1 MNFDLVV
8 QNGLVLDGTGN
19 PWYRSDIGITEGKIV
34 KIGYKLIKTDKIINA
49 TNLIV
54 SPGFIDLH
62 SHSDFALPFDNYLES
77 SIRQGIT
84 TSVVGNCGDSLAPII
99 NEKKEEMTKLL
110 GAFSP
115 PGEELQ
121 ITWETF
127 EEYLQELE
135 KRRCSM
141 NLATLVGFGTV
152 RMIGG
157 PGLED
162 RIPHNEELQQMK
174 LLIDEAMIAGAF
186 GMSTGL
192 LYPPQI
198 YAKTEE
204 IVELAKIV
212 ANHNGLYF
220 SHIRN
225 EGAGVLD
232 AIEELIEIV
241 TQSGCRGGQIGHH
254 KIAFPV
260 NWGKSKES
268 LKLIDEANNHGL
280 NINCD
285 QYPYNRGM
293 TSLITVL
300 PPWVHIGGIELILER
315 LQNSEDKERIKRD
328 FNQGIEGWENFFGKD
343 LGPERIF
350 ISSVKS
356 VTLKSIEGKNISEI
370 TKLMNKSDD
379 FTTLCDI
386 ILEDKGETTMT
397 IDSMGEEDIHRIM
410 KNKYTAISTDGW
422 GVTVG
427 GKLDFGKPHP
437 RFFGTYPRILGK
449 FVREERL
456 LSLEDAIRKMTSFP
470 AQILGIRGRGLI
482 QEGSWAD
489 LVLFD
494 AQTIIDTATYENPVQ
509 LPTGIKYVLVN
520 GEMVVKEEKMTRKLP
535 GVVLRHRLS
544 IVDKSIG

>member
-1 MNFDLVV
+1 MTFDLII

-19 PWYRSDIGITEGKIV
+19 PWYRSDIGITDGKIT
-34 KIGYKLIKTDKIINA
+34 KIGYKLKEAKKIINV
-49 TNLIV
+49 TKLIV

-62 SHSDFALPFDNYLES
+62 SHSDFALPFDNHLES

-84 TSVVGNCGDSLAPII
+84 TSVVGNCGDSLAPFS
-99 NEKKEEMTKLL
+99 NEKKEEMKNLL

-121 ITWETF
+121 ITWESF
-127 EEYLQELE
+127 EEYLQEL
-135 KRRCSM
+135 KLRGCST
-141 NLATLVGFGTV
+141 NLITLVGFGTV

-162 RIPHNEELQQMK
+162 RKPNYEELQQMK
-174 LLIDEAMIAGAF
+174 LHIDEAMRAGAF

-198 YAKTEE
+198 YATTEE
-204 IVELAKIV
+204 IIELAKIV
-212 ANHNGLYF
+212 ANYNGLYF

-232 AIEELIEIV
+232 AIKELIEVV
-241 TQSGCRGGQIGHH
+241 TRSGCRGGQIGHH
-254 KIAFPV
+254 KNSFPV

-268 LKLIDEANNHGL
+268 LKLIADANNQGI

-300 PPWVHIGGIELILER
+300 PPWVHIGGIEKILER
-315 LQNSEDKERIKRD
+315 LQNSDDKERIKKN
-328 FNQGIEGWENFFGKD
+328 FNEGIEGWENFFGRD
-343 LGPERIF
+343 LGPTRIY

-356 VTLKSIEGKNISEI
+356 DVLKLLCIEGKNISEI
-370 TKLMNKSDD
+370 TKFLSKSDD

-410 KNKYTAISTDGW
+410 KFKYTAISTDGW

-427 GKLDFGKPHP
+427 GKLDYGKPHP
-437 RFFGTYPRILGK
+437 RFFGTYPRVLGK
-449 FVREERL
+449 YVREEGV

-470 AQILGIRGRGLI
+470 ARILGLRDRGVI

-489 LVLFD
+489 LVIFD
-494 AQTIIDTATYENPVQ
+494 PNTVIDYATYENPVQ
-509 LPTGIKYVLVN
+509 LPRGIIYVLVN
-520 GEMVVKEEKMTRKLP
+520 GEVVVKEEKMTGKLP
-535 GVVLRHRLS
+535 GVVLHRQT
-544 IVDKSIG
+544 